1 MKKFNILKRNRKY
14 FAATMGAYPCKI
26 LIDAASENLDL
37 GPQTLAVDDIS
48 VRSKYGTDLIFKL
61 KASAEEQEQAGICTL
76 RHFRYNH
83 DLVERC
89 RELDGLWDRDAQAWV
104 FSALVEDQVELLD
117 IYWNNDIVH
126 VQITLPNGLTARC
139 QPVTIGGYTIATAS
153 GRDSG
158 ATVAQGVALIS
169 GYVGSG
175 GSRANWETEIDE
187 GSVLRLRMPKAL
199 IADLVQYQDYQ
210 IEILD
215 EE

>member
-1 MKKFNILKRNRKY
+1 MKEFNILRRGRKY
-14 FAATMGAYPCKI
+14 FTATTGAYTCKI

-37 GPQTLAVDDIS
+37 GPQTLDVDDIS

-61 KASAEEQEQAGICTL
+61 KTSAKEQEQAGICTL

-89 RELDGLWDRDAQAWV
+89 RELDGLWDRDAKAWV

-139 QPVTIGGYTIATAS
+139 QAVTIGGYTIATAS

-169 GYVGSG
+169 GDVDSG
-175 GSRANWETEIDE
+175 GSRVNWETEIAE

-199 IADLVQYQDYQ
+199 IADLAQYQDYQ